1 MESFILIR
9 SPRAEKK
16 WRITVGTKNIDF
28 GAEGY
33 YDFTLTGDESRKQ
46 AYISRHA
53 SREDWN
59 KSGILTA
66 GFWSR
71 WLLWNKPSLEESIR
85 DAEKRFNIKIIK
97 K

>member
-1 MESFILIR
+1 METFVLTR

-16 WRITVGTKNIDF
+16 WRITIGGRNIDF

-33 YDFTLTGDESRKQ
+33 YDFTMTTEENRKQ

-59 KSGILTA
+59 KSGMKTA

-71 WLLWNKPSLEESIR
+71 WLLWNKPTLEESIR
-85 DAEKRFNIKIIK
+85 DTEKRFNIKIQK

>member
-1 MESFILIR
+1 MEFVLTR
-9 SPRAEKK
+9 SPREEKK
-16 WRITVGTKNIDF
+16 WRITNGTKHIDF

-33 YDFTLTGDESRKQ
+33 SDFTMMKNEKRKE

-71 WLLWNKPSLEESIR
+71 WILWNKLTLEESIR
-85 DAEKRFNIKIIK
+85 DTEKRFNIKIHK

>member
-1 MESFILIR
+1 METFVLTR

-16 WRITVGTKNIDF
+16 WRIQVGTRNIDF
-28 GAEGY
+28 GAQGY
-33 YDFTLTGDESRKQ
+33 ADLTMHKDDSRKQ

-59 KSGILTA
+59 KSDLQTA

-71 WLLWNKPSLEESIR
+71 WLLWNKPTLEESIR
-85 DAEKRFNIKIIK
+85 DTEKRFHIKIQK

>member
-1 MESFILIR
+1 MESFVLTR
-9 SPRAEKK
+9 SPREEKK
-16 WRITVGTKNIDF
+16 WRIKVGTRNIDF

-33 YDFTLTGDESRKQ
+33 SDFTMMKDESRKQ
-46 AYISRHA
+46 AYISRHT

-59 KSGILTA
+59 KSGIETR

-85 DAEKRFNIKIIK
+85 DTEKRFNIKIIK

>member
-1 MESFILIR
+1 MESFVLTR

-16 WRITVGTKNIDF
+16 WRIKVGTRNIDF

-33 YDFTLTGDESRKQ
+33 SDMTMHKDESRKQ

-59 KSGILTA
+59 KSGIETR

-85 DAEKRFNIKIIK
+85 DIEKRFNIKINK